1 MSEQSWVAQAGHCD
15 FPIVRVAGG
24 TLLKAEQERRNCWI
38 RRGALA
44 ALCALA
50 MALPMVMAGCATQG
64 DLLRVE
70 EDVASLKRGG
80 RTGADP
86 FKRIAQLSSDIDVLR
101 QEVRDLQGELE
112 LARKEA
118 ADALA
123 EVHKTRTAV
132 AQGAMGTAGGA
143 GGAAAADYIGSGSIG
158 SGSIGS
164 GSMGSGSSGSS
175 RSGVGG
181 GDPGVA
187 TDAGVPA
194 TGRAGGSPDQEVA
207 TYQKALETW
216 QGDNFKGCIDQF
228 TGFLQVYPSSSYADD
243 AAYWLADCTYSSKEY
258 KRAVVRFNAVV
269 NVYPDSPKAPD
280 ALYRQGESLLKLG
293 PKFHEA
299 ARTVFKRVEK
309 EYPDS
314 PRAAEAKRQLDTLG
328 AGPA

>member
-1 MSEQSWVAQAGHCD
+1 MSEQSWVSHADRCD

-24 TLLKAEQERRNCWI
+24 TAVMAARVKMSCGF
-38 RRGALA
+38 RRGVVA
-44 ALCALA
+44 ALSALA
-50 MALPMVMAGCATQG
+50 MSALMMSMAGCATQG

-70 EDVASLKRGG
+70 EDVASLKRSG

-86 FKRIAQLSSDIDVLR
+86 FARIAQLSSDIDVLR

-132 AQGAMGTAGGA
+132 AQGALGGA
-143 GGAAAADYIGSGSIG
+143 SGAAAADYTGSGSTGSGSAADGALGGAAGAAIGSGAPG
-158 SGSIGS
+158 AG
-164 GSMGSGSSGSS
+164 
-175 RSGVGG
+175 RS
-181 GDPGVA
+181 
-187 TDAGVPA
+187 
-194 TGRAGGSPDQEVA
+194 GGSPDQEVG

-216 QGDNFKGCIDQF
+216 QSNDFKGCIDQF

-309 EYPDS
+309 EYPNS
-314 PRAAEAKRQLDTLG
+314 PRAAEAKRQLDSLG

>member
-1 MSEQSWVAQAGHCD
+1 MSEKYWVTSAAG
-15 FPIVRVAGG
+15 AGLC
-24 TLLKAEQERRNCWI
+24 LLM
-38 RRGALA
+38 LS
-44 ALCALA
+44 
-50 MALPMVMAGCATQG
+50 AGCVTQG
-64 DLLRVE
+64 DFLRLE
-70 EDVASLKRGG
+70 EDVTAMKRTG

-86 FKRIAQLSSDIDVLR
+86 FARIAQLSSDIDVLR

-123 EVHKTRTAV
+123 EVRKTRTAV
-132 AQGAMGTAGGA
+132 AQGSLGRTA
-143 GGAAAADYIGSGSIG
+143 GGAAAADYAGGAG
-158 SGSIGS
+158 GA
-164 GSMGSGSSGSS
+164 GSSASGGSA
-175 RSGVGG
+175 
-181 GDPGVA
+181 GDMAAAGA
-187 TDAGVPA
+187 GAGVVLDSGTPSA
-194 TGRAGGSPDQEVA
+194 GQAGGSPDQELS
-207 TYQKALETW
+207 TYQKALDTW
-216 QGDNFKGCIDQF
+216 RTDNFKGCIDQF

-243 AAYWLADCTYSSKEY
+243 AAYWLADCTYSDKEY

-299 ARTVFKRVEK
+299 ARTVFKRVQK

-314 PRAAEAKRQLDTLG
+314 PRAGEAKRQLDTIGAG

>member
-1 MSEQSWVAQAGHCD
+1 MSEQSWVAQAGRCD
-15 FPIVRVAGG
+15 FPIFRVAGG
-24 TLLKAEQERRNCWI
+24 ILVKAGQERRDRRI
-38 RRGALA
+38 RRGALV
-44 ALCALA
+44 ALCALSL
-50 MALPMVMAGCATQG
+50 ALPMLMAGCATQG

-70 EDVASLKRGG
+70 EDIASLKRSG

-143 GGAAAADYIGSGSIG
+143 AAADYMGSGR
-158 SGSIGS
+158 
-164 GSMGSGSSGSS
+164 MGSGSSG
-175 RSGVGG
+175 VGS

-187 TDAGVPA
+187 IDAGVPT
-194 TGRAGGSPDQEVA
+194 TGRAGGSPDQEVV

-314 PRAAEAKRQLDTLG
+314 PRAAEAKRQLNTLG

>member
-1 MSEQSWVAQAGHCD
+1 MSEQSWVSYADRCD

-24 TLLKAEQERRNCWI
+24 AAVTAVRVKMSRGF
-38 RRGALA
+38 RRGVIA

-50 MALPMVMAGCATQG
+50 ISGIMMSMAGCATQG

-70 EDVASLKRGG
+70 EDVASLKRSG
-80 RTGADP
+80 RSGADP
-86 FKRIAQLSSDIDVLR
+86 FARIAQLSSDIDVLR

-132 AQGAMGTAGGA
+132 AQGAMGGA
-143 GGAAAADYIGSGSIG
+143 SGAAAADYTGSGG
-158 SGSIGS
+158 MGS
-164 GSMGSGSSGSS
+164 GSMSSGSAAD
-175 RSGVGG
+175 GALGG
-181 GDPGVA
+181 GAGAAIGSGAPG
-187 TDAGVPA
+187 AG
-194 TGRAGGSPDQEVA
+194 RSGGSPDQEVG

-216 QGDNFKGCIDQF
+216 QSDNFKGCIDQF

-309 EYPDS
+309 EYPNS
-314 PRAAEAKRQLDTLG
+314 PRAAEAKRQLDSLG